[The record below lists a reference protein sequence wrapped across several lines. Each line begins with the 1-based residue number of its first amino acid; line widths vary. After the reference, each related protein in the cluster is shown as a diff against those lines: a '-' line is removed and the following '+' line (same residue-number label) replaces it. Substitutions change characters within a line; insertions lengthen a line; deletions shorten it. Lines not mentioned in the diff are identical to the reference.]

1 MNSKEK
7 DFLITISIIYS
18 IVTLITLFINYYL
31 ISLFGLNKDNFMLIV
46 IPMVLFSLIVFLSFS
61 KNILKPLLR
70 NDDKLQ
76 KQVKETIHEL
86 NIPVSTIKMNAQMLK
101 KKIDDE
107 KQLKRLAR
115 IDSAS
120 DDLLKLYENMEYEI
134 KNSIDKV
141 DISKVN
147 LNDLVHN
154 SLEKFV
160 DLKNDIEISTS
171 IETNVE
177 IKTDIKGF
185 EKVLDNLLSN
195 AIKYNLQNNGLINIK
210 YENDILSIFN
220 TGQTI
225 DTKNLMIIFGKDYQE
240 NSYVKGFGLGLN
252 IVKDFCDKHNIL
264 INIDVKED
272 GNQFNLNLKE
282 ISENK

>member
-225 DTKNLMIIFGKDYQE
+225 DTKNLMIIFEQDYQVNNE
-240 NSYVKGFGLGLN
+240 VKGFGLGLN

-264 INIDVKED
+264 INIDVKDD

>member
-134 KNSIDKV
+134 KTSIDKV
-141 DISKVN
+141 EISKVS
-147 LNDLVHN
+147 LNDLINN
-154 SLEKFV
+154 SLEKFI
-160 DLKNDIEISTS
+160 DLKSDIKISTLVD
-171 IETNVE
+171 ENVQ
-177 IKTDIKGF
+177 IKTDVKGF

-225 DTKNLMIIFGKDYQE
+225 DTKNLMIIFEQDYQVNNE
-240 NSYVKGFGLGLN
+240 VKGFGLGLN

-264 INIDVKED
+264 INIDVKDD